1 MPPTFRPMTA
11 ADIPF
16 GMRLK
21 TEAGWNQTEAD
32 WRRFLA
38 LSQGG
43 TLVAERDG
51 AAVGTVATFLFG
63 PIGWVAMLLVGKRWR
78 HQGIGGSL
86 LQCAVALLKDRGA
99 STIRLDATP
108 LGRPM
113 YAVFGFQAEY
123 DLGGSRTPRAAAEE
137 MATGLVDRSSLPAD
151 RQVTGTPPSRC
162 SRAGRGTIRIAPDRR
177 DNKHPAGYWFTRPG
191 SRAVRIGRRGM
202 PLRARLQR
210 GCQPARGGDGVD
222 RHPEPAA
229 PALGRE
235 TRPRPPAVP
244 RGCPANLSTTGWRC
258 LGQFDR
264 RKAGTDGAWI
274 FRGSTELSVCGSER
288 QAQAGP
294 RSRQPNLGYSVRQS
308 RRASSGLLWA
318 ASVSGQRE
326 V

>member
-113 YAVFGFQAEY
+113 YADFGFQAEY
-123 DLGGSRTPRAAAEE
+123 DLWRFEGTPRGAAAEE
-137 MATGLVDRSSLPAD
+137 MATGLGRDLDRVCRLD
-151 RQVTGTPPSRC
+151 RQVTGT
-162 SRAGRGTIRIAPDRR
+162 DRR
-177 DNKHPAGYWFTRPG
+177 ALLAALAGEQSASPLIAATTGDPAGYLFTRPG
-191 SRAVRIGRRGM
+191 SRAVQIGPAAARDAATG
-202 PLRARLQR
+202 ARLLNAVANR
-210 GCQPARGGDGVD
+210 LAAATVLIDI
-222 RHPEPAA
+222 PEPNAA
-229 PALGRE
+229 A
-235 TRPRPPAVP
+235 TRWAEKQGLVRQRVLT
-244 RGCPANLSTTGWRC
+244 RMR
-258 LGQFDR
+258 LGQPVNDR
-264 RKAGTDGAWI
+264 VEMLW
-274 FRGSTELSVCGSER
+274 
-288 QAQAGP
+288 
-294 RSRQPNLGYSVRQS
+294 
-308 RRASSGLLWA
+308 ASSGPEK
-318 ASVSGQRE
+318 G
-326 V
+326 

>member
-113 YAVFGFQAEY
+113 YADFGFQAEY
-123 DLGGSRTPRAAAEE
+123 DLWRFEGTPRRARGGGNGNRAGA
-137 MATGLVDRSSLPAD
+137 GPRSSLPARSPGD
-151 RQVTGTPPSRC
+151 RHGPPSAAHG
-162 SRAGRGTIRIAPDRR
+162 AGRGTIRIAPDRR
-177 DNKHPAGYWFTRPG
+177 DNGRSGWVPVHPAGKPRGADRP
-191 SRAVRIGRRGM
+191 GRRGM
-202 PLRARLQR
+202 PLPARLLNAVANR
-210 GCQPARGGDGVD
+210 LAAATVLIDI
-222 RHPEPAA
+222 PEPNAA
-229 PALGRE
+229 A
-235 TRPRPPAVP
+235 TRWAEKQGLVRQRVLT
-244 RGCPANLSTTGWRC
+244 RMR
-258 LGQFDR
+258 LGQPVNDR
-264 RKAGTDGAWI
+264 VEMLW
-274 FRGSTELSVCGSER
+274 
-288 QAQAGP
+288 
-294 RSRQPNLGYSVRQS
+294 
-308 RRASSGLLWA
+308 ASSGPEK
-318 ASVSGQRE
+318 G
-326 V
+326 